1 MRNNFIKLKDVA
13 VIAIVG
19 TLYWCIVS
27 MLFETELLTNFSNMI
42 KIGWVNEYNERSTIS
57 FSTTE
62 FLLFIP
68 YDICYTIF
76 FTLFIWKLR
85 IFDERKIF
93 ANIAFFIWC
102 LALVF
107 SLVNTLRDFY
117 IFLNFNKDTI
127 MSPDSWEAT
136 NPTAYFLLFS
146 LGGATWA
153 IINNSLNFISNLA
166 LLVLFISLLK
176 KHRAIGVTGSLTL
189 LICMIV
195 YVRPIP
201 FVIVGL
207 GWIALFV
214 VVLWKIKENEIKEQ
228 AYSVNR
234 SLILSISICLLY
246 ALFVFMSLT
255 KGGNFVSD
263 PLKAYQGCTTDS
275 VLVQKQYEAVMKNV
289 TQRFASNPEKVPD
302 LLRPV
307 NATQTFTFDENGRI
321 TTCWAFEFR
330 EQGLGNM
337 KIYNNVLLVI
347 DGNSYYYSY
356 DEMYQ
361 MREDKYLRLSALMI
375 NGIWKPATYYIDFT
389 WKCVGYESCNRYG
402 SERTEVHGWE
412 DFLGNAK
419 NIGIDL
425 SIKELPL
432 IKKADENDNTYKEYM
447 EMYQLNN

>member
-42 KIGWVNEYNERSTIS
+42 KIGWVNEYNESSTIS

-153 IINNSLNFISNLA
+153 IIPQIRNYA
-166 LLVLFISLLK
+166 
-176 KHRAIGVTGSLTL
+176 
-189 LICMIV
+189 
-195 YVRPIP
+195 PI
-201 FVIVGL
+201 
-207 GWIALFV
+207 
-214 VVLWKIKENEIKEQ
+214 
-228 AYSVNR
+228 
-234 SLILSISICLLY
+234 
-246 ALFVFMSLT
+246 
-255 KGGNFVSD
+255 
-263 PLKAYQGCTTDS
+263 
-275 VLVQKQYEAVMKNV
+275 
-289 TQRFASNPEKVPD
+289 
-302 LLRPV
+302 
-307 NATQTFTFDENGRI
+307 
-321 TTCWAFEFR
+321 
-330 EQGLGNM
+330 
-337 KIYNNVLLVI
+337 
-347 DGNSYYYSY
+347 
-356 DEMYQ
+356 
-361 MREDKYLRLSALMI
+361 
-375 NGIWKPATYYIDFT
+375 
-389 WKCVGYESCNRYG
+389 
-402 SERTEVHGWE
+402 
-412 DFLGNAK
+412 
-419 NIGIDL
+419 
-425 SIKELPL
+425 
-432 IKKADENDNTYKEYM
+432 
-447 EMYQLNN
+447 